1 MDALMKFFDF
11 INNYLWGV
19 PMVVVLFG
27 THIYMTF
34 RTGFIQR
41 KVFKGIKL
49 SFTPDPDSEGDVSQ
63 FAALTTALASTI
75 GTGNIVGVGTAIAL
89 GGPGAVLWMWLTG
102 VFGMATKYAESLIAV
117 KYRVKTDKGEMLGGA
132 MYALERGLGIR
143 WLGVVFA
150 VLTVLA
156 SFGIGSTV
164 QANATATVISSAT
177 NIPAW
182 VLGIA
187 LVVLL
192 ALVIIGGLKTISA
205 VCTKLIPFMSV
216 VYVIGCLIILVINAE
231 FIIPA
236 IKLICVS
243 AFTPRA
249 AGGGFVAAAV
259 MSAIRYGCARGL
271 FSNESGMGSAPLVA
285 AAAKTKN
292 PVRQALVSMTGT
304 FWDTVVICLITG
316 LTLVSTII
324 GNPEIGTQ
332 AADNGG
338 TLTTLAFN
346 QIGTIGP
353 IVLSFG
359 MITFA
364 FSTML
369 GWSYY
374 GDRCMEYLFG
384 AKSVMPYRIVYSLL
398 AYVGATASLDLV
410 WGMADTTNALMV
422 IPNVI
427 AILMLSNVISKDT
440 KFYLSGD
447 NIDKL
452 DDEPVPFRSEVEKK
466 IREKRQMN
474 K

>member
-1 MDALMKFFDF
+1 
-11 INNYLWGV
+11 
-19 PMVVVLFG
+19 MVVVLFG
-27 THIYMTF
+27 THIFMTI
-34 RTGFIQR
+34 RTGFIQ
-41 KVFKGIKL
+41 KKIFKGIKL
-49 SFTPDPDSEGDVSQ
+49 SVTHDKGTDGDVSQ

-102 VFGMATKYAESLIAV
+102 VFGIATKYAESLIAV

-132 MYALERGLGIR
+132 MYALERGLGIK

-164 QANATATVISSAT
+164 QANATATVVNNVT
-177 NIPAW
+177 NIPEW
-182 VLGIA
+182 VLGIV

-192 ALVIIGGLKTISA
+192 GLVIIGGLKTIA
-205 VCTKLIPFMSV
+205 MVCTKLIPFMSV
-216 VYVIGCLIILVINAE
+216 VYVIGCIIILVINAE
-231 FIIPA
+231 YIIPA

-285 AAAKTKN
+285 AAAQTKN

-304 FWDTVVICLITG
+304 FWDTVVICLVTG
-316 LTLVSTII
+316 LTLVSTIMA
-324 GNPEIGTQ
+324 NPEIGAKSQ
-332 AADNGG
+332 EDGG
-338 TLTTLAFN
+338 ILTTLAFE
-346 QIGTIGP
+346 QIGVIGP

-384 AKSVMPYRIVYSLL
+384 PKSVMPYRIVYSLL
-398 AYVGATASLDLV
+398 AYVGATVSLDLV
-410 WGMADTTNALMV
+410 WSFADTTNALMV

-427 AILMLSNVISKDT
+427 AVLLLSNVIAKDT

-447 NIDKL
+447 NIEKL
-452 DDEPVPFRSEVEKK
+452 DDEPVPLRSEVEAK
-466 IREKRQMN
+466 IKN
-474 K
+474 KF

>member
-1 MDALMKFFDF
+1 MDLLKDFFDL
-11 INNYLWGV
+11 INNYLWGI
-19 PMVVVLFG
+19 PMVVVLLG
-27 THIYMTF
+27 THVYMTV
-34 RTGFIQR
+34 RTGFVQR
-41 KVFKGIKL
+41 KVFTGIRL
-49 SFTPDPDSEGDVSQ
+49 SVTPDHDSDGDVSQ
-63 FAALTTALASTI
+63 FAALSTALASTI

-102 VFGMATKYAESLIAV
+102 VFGMATKYAESFIAV

-143 WLGVVFA
+143 WLGIVFA
-150 VLTVLA
+150 VLAILA
-156 SFGIGSTV
+156 SFGIGCTV

-177 NIPAW
+177 NLPKW
-182 VLGIA
+182 VMGIA

-192 ALVIIGGLKTISA
+192 GLVIIGGIQTIA
-205 VCTKLIPFMSV
+205 KVCTKLIPLMSA
-216 VYVIGCLIILVINAE
+216 VYVLGCIIILVINAE

-236 IKLICVS
+236 IKIICIS
-243 AFTPRA
+243 AFSPRA
-249 AGGGFVAAAV
+249 AGGGFVAATV
-259 MSAIRYGCARGL
+259 MAALRFGCARGL

-285 AAAKTKN
+285 AAARTKN

-324 GNPEIGTQ
+324 ANPEIGDL
-332 AADNGG
+332 AKDNGG

-374 GDRCMEYLFG
+374 GDRCIEYLFG
-384 AKSVMPYRIVYSLL
+384 SKLVMPYRIFYSLL
-398 AYVGATASLDLV
+398 AYVGATASLDVV
-410 WGMADTTNALMV
+410 WGLADTTNALMV

-427 AILMLSNVISKDT
+427 AMWMLASIISKDT
-440 KFYLSGD
+440 KYYLTGD
-447 NIDKL
+447 NIDNL
-452 DDEPVPFRSEVEKK
+452 DDEPVPFRSEVESEL
-466 IREKRQMN
+466 RN
-474 K
+474 KV

>member
-1 MDALMKFFDF
+1 METIQEFLGL

-27 THIYMTF
+27 THIFMTF

-41 KVFKGIKL
+41 KVFTGIRL
-49 SFTPDPDSEGDVSQ
+49 SVTPDHESDGDVSQ
-63 FAALTTALASTI
+63 FAALSTALASTI

-143 WLGVVFA
+143 WLGIVFA

-156 SFGIGSTV
+156 SFGIGCTV
-164 QANATATVISSAT
+164 QANATATVLKSAT
-177 NIPAW
+177 NIPEW
-182 VLGIA
+182 VIGIA

-192 ALVIIGGLKTISA
+192 GLVIIGGLQTIA
-205 VCTKLIPFMSV
+205 KVCTKLIPFMSI
-216 VYVIGCLIILVINAE
+216 VYVIGCIVILVINAE
-231 FIIPA
+231 YIIPA
-236 IKLICVS
+236 VKLICVS

-259 MSAIRYGCARGL
+259 MSAIRYGAARGL

-304 FWDTVVICLITG
+304 FWDTVVICLVTG

-324 GNPEIGTQ
+324 ANPGVGAEAGE
-332 AADNGG
+332 DGG
-338 TLTTLAFN
+338 ILTTLAFG

-384 AKSVMPYRIVYSLL
+384 SKSVMPYRVVYALL
-398 AYVGATASLDLV
+398 AYVGATVSLDLV
-410 WGMADTTNALMV
+410 WSFADTTNALMV

-427 AILMLSNVISKDT
+427 AMLMLSSVIAKDT
-440 KFYLSGD
+440 KFYLTGD
-447 NIDKL
+447 NIEKL
-452 DDEPVPFRSEVEKK
+452 DDEPVPYRADIESK
-466 IREKRQMN
+466 IKEKRN
-474 K
+474 A

>member
-1 MDALMKFFDF
+1 MKFFGL
-11 INNYLWGV
+11 INDYLWGI
-19 PMVVVLFG
+19 PMVIVLLG
-27 THIYMTF
+27 THIYMTV
-34 RTGFIQR
+34 RTGFVQR
-41 KVFKGIKL
+41 KVFTGIKL
-49 SFTPDPDSEGDVSQ
+49 SVTPDHESEGDVSQ
-63 FAALTTALASTI
+63 FAALSTALASTI

-117 KYRVKTDKGEMLGGA
+117 KYRVKTEKGEMLGGA

-143 WLGVVFA
+143 WLGIVFA
-150 VLTVLA
+150 FLAVLA
-156 SFGIGSTV
+156 SFGIGCTV

-177 NIPAW
+177 NIPEW

-192 ALVIIGGLKTISA
+192 GLVIIGGLQTIA
-205 VCTKLIPFMSV
+205 KVCTKLIPFMSV
-216 VYVIGCLIILVINAE
+216 VYVLGCIIILVINAE
-231 FIIPA
+231 YIIPA
-236 IKLICVS
+236 IKLICVN
-243 AFTPRA
+243 AFSPRA
-249 AGGGFVAAAV
+249 AGGGFVAATV
-259 MSAIRYGCARGL
+259 MAALRFGCARGL

-304 FWDTVVICLITG
+304 FWDTVVICLFTG
-316 LTLVSTII
+316 LTLVSTIMAH
-324 GNPEIGTQ
+324 PEVGD
-332 AADNGG
+332 AAKDNGG
-338 TLTTLAFN
+338 TLTTFAFD

-398 AYVGATASLDLV
+398 AYVGATVSLDLV

-427 AILMLSNVISKDT
+427 AMWMLASVISKDT
-440 KFYLSGD
+440 KYYLTGD
-447 NIDKL
+447 NLNKL
-452 DDEPVPFRSEVEKK
+452 DDEPVPYRKDIEDK
-466 IREKRQMN
+466 IRIKQ

>member
-1 MDALMKFFDF
+1 MDYLMNFFDF
-11 INNYLWGV
+11 INKYLWGI

-27 THIYMTF
+27 THIYMTV
-34 RTGFIQR
+34 RTGFIQK
-41 KVFKGIKL
+41 KVFTGIRL
-49 SFTPDPDSEGDVSQ
+49 SVTPDHDGDGDVSH
-63 FAALTTALASTI
+63 FAALSTALASTI

-143 WLGVVFA
+143 WLGLVFA

-156 SFGIGSTV
+156 SFGIGCTV

-177 NIPAW
+177 NIPEW
-182 VLGIA
+182 VLGIV
-187 LVVLL
+187 LVILL
-192 ALVIIGGLKTISA
+192 GLVIIGGLQTIA
-205 VCTKLIPFMSV
+205 KVCTKLIPFMSI
-216 VYVIGCLIILVINAE
+216 VYVVGCLIILVINAE
-231 FIIPA
+231 YIIPA
-236 IKLICVS
+236 IKVICVS
-243 AFTPRA
+243 AFSPRA
-249 AGGGFVAAAV
+249 AGGGFVAATV
-259 MSAIRYGCARGL
+259 MAAIRFGCARGL

-285 AAAKTKN
+285 AAAQTRN

-304 FWDTVVICLITG
+304 FWDTVVICLVTG

-324 GNPEIGTQ
+324 AHPEIGE
-332 AADNGG
+332 AAQDNGG
-338 TLTTLAFN
+338 TLTTLAFE
-346 QIGTIGP
+346 QIGTFGP
-353 IVLSFG
+353 ILLSFG

-384 AKSVMPYRIVYSLL
+384 PKSVMPYRIFYSLL
-398 AYVGATASLDLV
+398 AYVGATVSLDLV

-427 AILMLSNVISKDT
+427 AMWMLASVISKDT
-440 KFYLSGD
+440 KFYLTG
-447 NIDKL
+447 NNLDKL
-452 DDEPVPFRSEVEKK
+452 DDEPVPYRSDIEENIKEKHHHM
-466 IREKRQMN
+466 Q
-474 K
+474 